1 MKVLCNRIALVLISF
16 VFTVT
21 AFADIPSPNKNTKK
35 PPQPANS
42 KVRMKVQPTK
52 SVTEATLIIP
62 RNLLKEM
69 NAEANGG
76 DDSLNA
82 ATTNRFNMSGTQTI
96 MFGLFLSAS
105 LIMGGVWFARS
116 HVQNKNH
123 SRLAMSIAFI
133 ALFGATTTAVY
144 ANMLPTP
151 IAGRSLTSKILAT
164 ELAGH
169 WGAYG
174 EVKIEYVESGTQIV
188 LQLPIPE
195 STEMK

>member
-1 MKVLCNRIALVLISF
+1 MKVPCNRIALVLISF

-42 KVRMKVQPTK
+42 KVRMTVKPTRG
-52 SVTEATLIIP
+52 VTEATLIIP

-69 NAEANGG
+69 NAEANG
-76 DDSLNA
+76 DDSFNA
-82 ATTNRFNMSGTQTI
+82 ATTSRFNMTGTQTI

-116 HVQNKNH
+116 RVQNKNH
-123 SRLAMSIAFI
+123 PRVAMTIALI

-151 IAGRSLTSKILAT
+151 IAGRSLTSKILAP
-164 ELAGH
+164 ELEGH

-174 EVKIEYVESGTQIV
+174 EVKIEYAESGTQIV

-195 STEMK
+195 STETK